1 MIFMNNIKL
10 EEKLKAELSE
20 EKIKFIQKYS
30 LEINSKRQWITRK
43 NNTPERLYFSHKFI
57 LRNNILEIVFRKYQ
71 LCFAKLKY
79 FRANIEKYDFYKH
92 TPKEN
97 FIKTELWD
105 AEFFYHK
112 QSGTMIDFRYLQQ
125 IRKVEDFLELIEWLD
140 SFEMKKNEK

>member
-1 MIFMNNIKL
+1 MIFMDNIKL
-10 EEKLKAELSE
+10 QEKLKAELSD
-20 EKIKFIQKYS
+20 EKIKFIEKYS

-125 IRKVEDFLELIEWLD
+125 IRKVEDLLELIEWLD
-140 SFEMKKNEK
+140 SFGKE

>member
-1 MIFMNNIKL
+1 MDNIKL
-10 EEKLKAELSE
+10 EEKLKAELSD
-20 EKIKFIQKYS
+20 EKIKFIEKYS
-30 LEINSKRQWITRK
+30 LEINSRRQWITRR

-79 FRANIEKYDFYKH
+79 FRANIEKYDFYKY
-92 TPKEN
+92 TPKEG
-97 FIKTELWD
+97 FVRTELWD
-105 AEFFYHK
+105 VEFFCHK

>member
-140 SFEMKKNEK
+140 SFGKE

>member
-1 MIFMNNIKL
+1 MDNIKL

>member
-1 MIFMNNIKL
+1 MIFMDNIKL

-20 EKIKFIQKYS
+20 EKIKFIEKYS
-30 LEINSKRQWITRK
+30 LEINSKRQWITRR

-140 SFEMKKNEK
+140 SFGKE

>member
-1 MIFMNNIKL
+1 MDNIKL

-43 NNTPERLYFSHKFI
+43 NNTPERLYFSHRFI

-140 SFEMKKNEK
+140 SFGKE

>member
-1 MIFMNNIKL
+1 MNNIKL

-125 IRKVEDFLELIEWLD
+125 IRKVEDLLELIEWLD
-140 SFEMKKNEK
+140 SFGKE

>member
-1 MIFMNNIKL
+1 MDNIKL

-20 EKIKFIQKYS
+20 EKIKFIEKYS

-79 FRANIEKYDFYKH
+79 FRANIEKYDFYKY
-92 TPKEN
+92 TPKKG
-97 FIKTELWD
+97 FIRTELWD
-105 AEFFYHK
+105 AEFFCHK
-112 QSGTMIDFRYLQQ
+112 QSGTMIDFRYWQQ
-125 IRKVEDFLELIEWLD
+125 IRKVEVFQGFIKWLEELPAVE
-140 SFEMKKNEK
+140 EK

>member
-1 MIFMNNIKL
+1 MIFMDNIKL
-10 EEKLKAELSE
+10 QEKLKAELSE
-20 EKIKFIQKYS
+20 EKIKFIEKYS

-112 QSGTMIDFRYLQQ
+112 QSIDFRYLQQ
-125 IRKVEDFLELIEWLD
+125 IRKVKDFLELIEWHD
-140 SFEMKKNEK
+140 SFGKE

>member
-1 MIFMNNIKL
+1 MDNIIKL
-10 EEKLKAELSE
+10 EEKLKAELSD
-20 EKIKFIQKYS
+20 EKIKFIEKYS
-30 LEINSKRQWITRK
+30 LEINSRRQWITRR

-125 IRKVEDFLELIEWLD
+125 IRKVEDLLELIEWLD
-140 SFEMKKNEK
+140 SFGKE

>member
-1 MIFMNNIKL
+1 MDNIIKV
-10 EEKLKAELSE
+10 EEKLKAELSD
-20 EKIKFIQKYS
+20 EKIKFIEKYS

-92 TPKEN
+92 TLKEG
-97 FIKTELWD
+97 FVRTELWD
-105 AEFFYHK
+105 VEFFYHRK
-112 QSGTMIDFRYLQQ
+112 SEKIIDLRYYS
-125 IRKVEDFLELIEWLD
+125 K
-140 SFEMKKNEK
+140 

>member
-1 MIFMNNIKL
+1 MNNIKL

-140 SFEMKKNEK
+140 SFGKE

>member
-1 MIFMNNIKL
+1 MDNIKL

-20 EKIKFIQKYS
+20 EKIKFIEKYS

-140 SFEMKKNEK
+140 SFGKE

>member
-1 MIFMNNIKL
+1 MIFMDNIKL
-10 EEKLKAELSE
+10 QEKLKAELSD
-20 EKIKFIQKYS
+20 EKIKFIEKYN
-30 LEINSKRQWITRK
+30 LEINSRRQWITRK

-125 IRKVEDFLELIEWLD
+125 IRKVEDLLELIEWLD
-140 SFEMKKNEK
+140 SFGKE

>member
-1 MIFMNNIKL
+1 MNNIKL

-20 EKIKFIQKYS
+20 EKIKFIEKYS

-57 LRNNILEIVFRKYQ
+57 SQNNILEIVFRKYQ

-79 FRANIEKYDFYKH
+79 FRENIEKYDFYKY
-92 TPKEN
+92 TPKEG

-105 AEFFYHK
+105 VEFFCHRK
-112 QSGTMIDFRYLQQ
+112 SEKIIDLRYLQQ
-125 IRKVEDFLELIEWLD
+125 IRKVEDFLEFIEWLD
-140 SFEMKKNEK
+140 SFEKE